1 MMINQRIGCVL
12 FVCCAGIVWLG
23 SHAVAQQ
30 AYPMLMSVDPVAAQI
45 GQVSQHTIKSRYS
58 MAGAYRVLV
67 SGTGVTGEI
76 VPPAEGSEPPKTPL
90 QALQVRFVVAEN
102 ALPGVRD
109 VRLATPQGVS
119 TVAQLVIGHDP
130 VVPET
135 ADNNRL
141 DVATPFTIPATLCGS
156 LEKAEDVDF
165 YRFSA
170 RSGQS
175 VCFRVRCMNLQ
186 DRIHDLQ
193 SHADPILTL
202 RGATGSTVIA
212 SDNVF
217 GADPF
222 FCYTFAEDGEY
233 FLELR
238 DVRYQGNEHW
248 KYSVEVSTRPHVQAV
263 FPLAVSAAPAIV
275 SVTPL
280 GAGMSADAT
289 ANLHVPEGATAAAD
303 VQFARLSLEGQP
315 DGAIPVVIDGG
326 PFVSETAD
334 PNDTPDVAQ
343 AITLPN
349 GIHGRIDR
357 AADVDCY
364 AFEAKRGD
372 AFTFEVFAKRVGSS
386 LDSHLRLLDASGK
399 QLQLNDDL
407 RDGKRTFSD
416 SRIESW
422 SVPADGR
429 YVVEVRDL
437 NLRGGSEFVYFL
449 KAAASQPH
457 FKLYTDTDKTL
468 LTPGT
473 SGVIFVRAD
482 RKHGFAGEIEL
493 QASGLPPGVT
503 ATGGRILAGSHIDG
517 CIVLTADAAATPDVA
532 NIEIRGVA
540 NPMDASG
547 QPQELVA
554 TATVYQEIY
563 QPGGGRGHWPVAG
576 HAVSVGAPADIL
588 AVRVTPQD
596 IRLKPGESIT
606 LDIEVERA
614 AGFDKNVLL
623 EVFYQHLN
631 SVFGDALPKGV
642 TVDASA
648 SNTLLTGGATQG
660 KITLKAAADAVPT
673 ERQIFAVMANV
684 SINFVMKATYAS
696 PPMQITIA
704 P

>member
-1 MMINQRIGCVL
+1 MMIIRRIGYVL
-12 FVCCAGIVWLG
+12 FAGCLGIVGPG
-23 SHAVAQQ
+23 SPAVAQQ

-58 MAGAYRVLV
+58 MAGAFRVLV
-67 SGTGVTGEI
+67 SGGGVTGEI
-76 VPPAEGSEPPKTPL
+76 VPPAEGSEPPKGPL
-90 QALQVRFVVAEN
+90 QALQVRFAVAED

-130 VVPET
+130 VVSEA

-141 DVATPFTIPATLCGS
+141 EVATPFAIPATLCGS

-165 YRFSA
+165 YRFA
-170 RSGQS
+170 AKTGQS

-193 SHADPILTL
+193 THADPILTL
-202 RGATGSTVIA
+202 RNATGSTVIA
-212 SDNVF
+212 SDNAF

-222 FCYTFAEDGEY
+222 FCYTFAEDGEF

-248 KYSVEVSTRPHVQAV
+248 KYAVEVSTRPHVQAV
-263 FPLAVSAAPAIV
+263 FPLAVSATPATV

-280 GAGMSADAT
+280 GAGWPADASAT
-289 ANLHVPEGATAAAD
+289 LHVPDAAAAG
-303 VQFARLSLEGQP
+303 VRLARLSAEGRP
-315 DGAIPVVIDGG
+315 DDAVPVVIDAG

-334 PNDTPDVAQ
+334 LNDSPDVAQ
-343 AITLPN
+343 AIALPN

-364 AFEAKRGD
+364 AFDAKRGE
-372 AFTFEVFAKRVGSS
+372 AFTFEVFAKRVGSA
-386 LDSHLRLLDASGK
+386 LDSHLRLLDAAGK

-416 SRIESW
+416 SRIENW
-422 SVPADGR
+422 TVPADGR
-429 YVVEVRDL
+429 YVLEVRDL
-437 NLRGGSEFVYFL
+437 NLRGGGEFVYFL
-449 KAAASQPH
+449 KAAAATPH
-457 FKLYTDTDKTL
+457 FKLFTDTDKTL

-493 QASGLPPGVT
+493 QATGLPPGVT
-503 ATGGRILAGSHIDG
+503 ATGGRILAGTHVDG
-517 CIVLTADAAATPDVA
+517 CIVLTAAEDAAADVSD
-532 NIEIRGVA
+532 IEIRGVA
-540 NPMDASG
+540 KSTDASG
-547 QPQELVA
+547 QPQEATA

-563 QPGGGRGHWPVAG
+563 QPGGGRGHWPVDG
-576 HAVSVGAPADIL
+576 HVVSIGAPADIL

-596 IRLKPGESIT
+596 IRLKPGESLT

-614 AGFDKNVLL
+614 PGFDKNVLL
-623 EVFYQHLN
+623 EVLYQHLN

-648 SNTLLTGGATQG
+648 STTLLTGGATRG
-660 KITLKAAADAVPT
+660 KITLKAADNAVPT
-673 ERQIFAVMANV
+673 ERQTFAVMANV

-696 PPMQITIA
+696 PPLQITVA